1 MIPNGKLLMLG
12 IMCSLTLTNLLVDL
26 PVVQVTAGN
35 QAPLEFKQFE
45 DFSAVYSGFK
55 MRRKENSISSWSLN
69 SGKE

>member
-35 QAPLEFKQFE
+35 QAPHEFKQFIQG
-45 DFSAVYSGFK
+45 SK

>member
-35 QAPLEFKQFE
+35 QAPHEFKQFE
-45 DFSAVYSGFK
+45 DF
-55 MRRKENSISSWSLN
+55 
-69 SGKE
+69 

>member
-45 DFSAVYSGFK
+45 DFLVVYSGFK
-55 MRRKENSISSWSLN
+55 NEKKRKFYLLMVTE
-69 SGKE
+69 